1 MIASPNNNKASQIV
15 FGPPLKHPSKHI
27 KPTKIKTIFRSK
39 RAKKEKRELVYC
51 ANNDKGKTRRPF
63 Q

>member
-1 MIASPNNNKASQIV
+1 MGNFI
-15 FGPPLKHPSKHI
+15 LL
-27 KPTKIKTIFRSK
+27 K
-39 RAKKEKRELVYC
+39 RAKKEKWELVYC